1 MIGEARREASR
12 KNGRLSRGPKTPAG
26 KARSSRNA
34 LRHGL
39 SRPAA
44 LDPALAM
51 QIMALACAMAGR
63 KPTDERL
70 HLAMRI
76 AAAHVE
82 VRRARRARAEIL
94 SAARVDD
101 AVLKH
106 ALATDRYEARALKLR
121 KLATRRFDGILEAG
135 LQPVAAHR
143 GYKGFPRTNPR
154 YPTIFRAWC
163 RSPESILAEQAR
175 RAAAL
180 RVHQTN
186 PTAAAAQLR
195 ET

>member
-12 KNGRLSRGPKTPAG
+12 KNGCLSRGPKTPAG

-51 QIMALACAMAGR
+51 QILGLACAMAGR

-94 SAARVDD
+94 FCRP
-101 AVLKH
+101 
-106 ALATDRYEARALKLR
+106 
-121 KLATRRFDGILEAG
+121 RR
-135 LQPVAAHR
+135 
-143 GYKGFPRTNPR
+143 
-154 YPTIFRAWC
+154 
-163 RSPESILAEQAR
+163 
-175 RAAAL
+175 
-180 RVHQTN
+180 
-186 PTAAAAQLR
+186 
-195 ET
+195 